1 LSPSANPAGI
11 WEGIA
16 RGETDRRYVGGLFL
30 ISCLPSEETN
40 KEQRMD
46 AVYVLLGLA
55 FFIVSYALV
64 ELIARL

>member
-1 LSPSANPAGI
+1 
-11 WEGIA
+11 
-16 RGETDRRYVGGLFL
+16 
-30 ISCLPSEETN
+30 
-40 KEQRMD
+40 MD